1 MTFLLSLVQFMQPGI
16 LLPALAVVR
25 PTIAVIA
32 LAIVVGLVTR
42 PVGEQLAALR
52 QPVVIYTALFVL
64 VQVVSMYRSGLSIMM
79 HVFENWL
86 PQLAFV
92 ALGVFLAS
100 YRDQLYRF
108 VWGMILGCQ
117 FITFYG
123 IYALIADLERES
135 ESACAYGTYGNH
147 NDYTYAIILI
157 LPFLYFLRR
166 ASTSFL
172 LRALLAAFMGGGVL
186 GIFLSLSRGGMIGL
200 VFEVILLA
208 LMTGSNLKKVL
219 SLIVLVGLGLVAI
232 QTQYARRAAV
242 SANYTAEDAETSR
255 YELWRAGKNAV
266 IAHPILGI
274 GSNQFREYS
283 HEYGE
288 ISHDNRNKNTHNTF
302 LEVLVNNGLVGFA
315 VFLLFLR
322 SVVRELRGR
331 APLVDGGRF
340 EAIRLAALVS
350 LWSLLFRG
358 LTNAKPHEFG
368 FYALAMI
375 AGTIAA
381 LRPQAE
387 EEAEDEDEQGEWED
401 DETSPTPLHAF

>member
-1 MTFLLSLVQFMQPGI
+1 MLFLLSLVQFLQPGI
-16 LLPALAVVR
+16 VLPALAVLR
-25 PTIAVIA
+25 PTIAVI
-32 LAIVVGLVTR
+32 LLGVVGGVLTR
-42 PVGEQLAALR
+42 PVAEQLAALR
-52 QPVVIYTALFVL
+52 QPVVVYTALFVL
-64 VQVVSMYRSGLSIMM
+64 VQVASVYRSGLGFMLYILQA
-79 HVFENWL
+79 WL

-100 YRDQLYRF
+100 YREQLYRF

-123 IYALIADLERES
+123 IYAFLGDLERES
-135 ESACAYGTYGNH
+135 ESACAYGTYANH
-147 NDYTYAIILI
+147 NDYTYAIILS

-166 ASTSFL
+166 ASESFL
-172 LRALLAAFMGGGVL
+172 LRTVLAVFMAGGVV

-219 SLIVLVGLGLVAI
+219 SLVVLAGVGLVAI
-232 QTQYARRAAV
+232 QTQYARRAAI

-255 YELWRAGKNAV
+255 FELWKAGQNAFL
-266 IAHPILGI
+266 AHPILGI

-288 ISHDNRNKNTHNTF
+288 ISGDNRNKNTHNTF

-315 VFLLFLR
+315 VFLLLIR
-322 SVVRELRGR
+322 SIVRELKGA
-331 APLVDGGRF
+331 APRVDEGRF
-340 EAIRLAALVS
+340 EAVRLAALVS
-350 LWSLLFRG
+350 VWSLLFRG

-375 AGTIAA
+375 AGTVAA

-387 EEAEDEDEQGEWED
+387 EDAEEEEQAEWEG
-401 DETSPTPLHAF
+401 EEAPAPLPAF

>member
-1 MTFLLSLVQFMQPGI
+1 MLFLLSLVQFLQPGI

-25 PTIAVIA
+25 PTLAVIA
-32 LAIVVGLVTR
+32 LGVVGGVLTR
-42 PVGEQLAALR
+42 PVAEQLAALR
-52 QPVVIYTALFVL
+52 QPVVAYTALFVL
-64 VQVVSMYRSGLSIMM
+64 VQVASVYRSGLGFML
-79 HVFENWL
+79 HVFEAWL

-100 YRDQLYRF
+100 YREHLYRF

-117 FITFYG
+117 FIAFYG
-123 IYALIADLERES
+123 IYAFLADLERES
-135 ESACAYGTYGNH
+135 ESACAYGTYANH
-147 NDYTYAIILI
+147 NDYTYAIILS

-166 ASTSFL
+166 ASESFL
-172 LRALLAAFMGGGVL
+172 VRTVLAVFMAGGVA

-219 SLIVLVGLGLVAI
+219 SLIVLAGVGLVAI

-242 SANYTAEDAETSR
+242 SANYTAQDAESSR
-255 YELWRAGKNAV
+255 FELWKAGKNAFL
-266 IAHPILGI
+266 AHPVLGI

-288 ISHDNRNKNTHNTF
+288 ISGDNRNKNTHNTF

-315 VFLLFLR
+315 VFLLLIR
-322 SVVRELRGR
+322 AIARELKGA
-331 APLVDGGRF
+331 APLVDEGRF
-340 EAIRLAALVS
+340 EAVRLAALVS

-375 AGTIAA
+375 AGTVAT

-387 EEAEDEDEQGEWED
+387 VDAEEEEQGDWE
-401 DETSPTPLHAF
+401 EGEEVPAPLHAF